1 MKDNSH
7 ENEEKESRITSQP
20 MRNEPNSPSLD
31 VIIEAIAKNVEP
43 IRLLISEL
51 ADKWLKIKESEFEFN
66 KKMVESEL
74 TFNKKMVD
82 TVVIIVVIIIISAS
96 VLTYTDKIEGSTFTF
111 LLGLIL
117 GYMLTFVKEIT
128 APKG

>member
-1 MKDNSH
+1 MDNSH
-7 ENEEKESRITSQP
+7 ENDEKISHIDPQP
-20 MRNEPNSPSLD
+20 IEDEPYTGSID
-31 VIIEAIAKNVEP
+31 TIIDAIAKNAEP

-51 ADKWLKIKESEFEFN
+51 SEKWLKIKESEFEFN

-74 TFNKKMVD
+74 TFNKKMVN

>member
-1 MKDNSH
+1 MNNTHDNQDKNPSIATQRSSD
-7 ENEEKESRITSQP
+7 EQKSESFQS
-20 MRNEPNSPSLD
+20 
-31 VIIEAIAKNVEP
+31 VIEAIAKNVEP

-74 TFNKKMVD
+74 EFNKKMVN
-82 TVVIIVVIIIISAS
+82 TVVIIVVVIIISAS
-96 VLTYTDKIEGSTFTF
+96 VLTFTNKIEGSTFTF

-128 APKG
+128 APKSE

>member
-1 MKDNSH
+1 MDNSR
-7 ENEEKESRITSQP
+7 EIDEKKSQVDTQPVRDEPYSESIDT
-20 MRNEPNSPSLD
+20 
-31 VIIEAIAKNVEP
+31 IIEAIAKNVEP

-74 TFNKKMVD
+74 TFNKKMVN
-82 TVVIIVVIIIISAS
+82 TIVIIVVIIIISAS